1 MIAQHSTSDPS
12 PNRSRW
18 TLLQDDSVRLFDAGR
33 TVFGA
38 FITACLFLAA
48 HLWL

>member
-1 MIAQHSTSDPS
+1 MIAQHSTSEPS
-12 PNRSRW
+12 SKLSRW
-18 TLLQDDSVRLFDAGR
+18 ALLHDDSVRLFDAGR
-33 TVFGA
+33 TLLGA